1 MPYRD
6 RSRTRDEKVG
16 ESFRPDDRYEALAKM
31 TPERRDAVLQSSPV
45 MRIAYGAY
53 LSGRDA
59 AQRLASLD
67 KEMTA

>member
-6 RSRTRDEKVG
+6 TKRTRDEKVG
-16 ESFRPDDRYEALAKM
+16 ESFVADPRYENLRAM
-31 TPERRDAVLQSSPV
+31 TPERRDAILAGSPV

-59 AQRLASLD
+59 ALRLE
-67 KEMTA
+67 KERTS

>member
-16 ESFRPDDRYEALAKM
+16 ESFAADPRYENLRAM
-31 TPERRDAVLQSSPV
+31 TPERRDAILAGSPIT
-45 MRIAYGAY
+45 RLAYGAY

-59 AQRLASLD
+59 AQRLASLE
-67 KEMTA
+67 KEPTS